1 MSFRR
6 LRFSLVAIASLWLLG
21 LSPSA
26 LANPESGRIGQFLAP
41 SSLAVSKSLS
51 SVSGGLNMDPI
62 PNDISVGN
70 NNPVKKPFQYSKS
83 RQNQSKLLPKNK
95 LNRKRSRKYK
105 NKLDCQPTSQPIW
118 LMNQCHQG
126 FVAVL
131 PDRRVVTLDKY
142 DPHDTLGKEFFID
155 LTKVQTLKMLIL

>member
-1 MSFRR
+1 M
-6 LRFSLVAIASLWLLG
+6 VAIASLWLLG

-26 LANPESGRIGQFLAP
+26 SANPQWSKSERGRFGQRLAP
-41 SSLAVSKSLS
+41 SSLAVSSSSLS
-51 SVSGGLNMDPI
+51 SVSGGLMDVNMDTV
-62 PNDISVGN
+62 PNDITVGN

-142 DPHDTLGKEFFID
+142 DPHDTLGKLF
-155 LTKVQTLKMLIL
+155 LLISQKYRH